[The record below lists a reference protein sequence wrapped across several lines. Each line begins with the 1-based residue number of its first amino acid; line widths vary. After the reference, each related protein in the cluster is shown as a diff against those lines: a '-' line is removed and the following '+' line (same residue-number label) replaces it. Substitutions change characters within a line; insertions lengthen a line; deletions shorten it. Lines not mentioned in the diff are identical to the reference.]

1 MPINSLKKALRG
13 MSVLVLATAA
23 GFAGSAQAAKMGVR
37 VLDANSGLPVP
48 FASVCLGTADK
59 PALYGTGVTSFNGV
73 ALYDNVPDRSVL
85 ITVSKKNFRGI
96 SLQKPPK
103 GNNVVLDV
111 LVTEGLSSKKCR
123 ALKMVDFDGG
133 ITSEHQKAEWPMRI
147 TGQTYFPAGRDGM
160 SFLTYATGKPTH
172 YRVSTDIHFRDA
184 EWLPFSDVI
193 HFSPRQADYGKT
205 NLYFQ
210 LRKTVELEGGKIE
223 SVSQITSRTVNIARS

>member
-1 MPINSLKKALRG
+1 MPSHTFKRALRG
-13 MSVLVLATAA
+13 VSVLVLAATA
-23 GFAGSAQAAKMGVR
+23 GFAGTAQAAKMGVR

-59 PALYGTGVTSFNGV
+59 PALFGTGVTSYNGI

-103 GNNVVLDV
+103 GDNVVLDV

-123 ALKMVDFDGG
+123 ALKMVDFDKG
-133 ITSEHQKAEWPMRI
+133 ITNEFQKSEWPMRI

-172 YRVSTDIHFRDA
+172 YRVSTDRHFRDA
-184 EWLPFSDVI
+184 EWLPFTDVI

-205 NLYFQ
+205 SLYFQ
-210 LRKTVELEGGKIE
+210 LRKTVEVDGAVIE
-223 SVSQITSRTVNIARS
+223 SVSVVSSQTVNISRS

>member
-1 MPINSLKKALRG
+1 MI
-13 MSVLVLATAA
+13 VQEEAT
-23 GFAGSAQAAKMGVR
+23 SAQAAKMGVR
-37 VLDANSGLPVP
+37 VLDATSGLPVP

-59 PALYGTGVTSFNGV
+59 PALFGTGVTSFDGV
-73 ALYDNVPDRSVL
+73 ALYDNVPDRSIL
-85 ITVSKKNFRGI
+85 ITVSKQNFRGI

-123 ALKMVDFDGG
+123 ALKMAQYREG
-133 ITSEHQKAEWPMRI
+133 ITSEPQESQWPMRI

-184 EWLPFSDVI
+184 QWLPFSDVI
-193 HFSPRQADYGKT
+193 HFSPRQSDYGKT
-205 NLYFQ
+205 SLYFQ
-210 LRKTVELEGGKIE
+210 LRKLIEVEGAVIE
-223 SVSQITSRTVNIARS
+223 SVSEVTSRTVNIARS